1 MMLARWDVSASA
13 KFTVQHLAVSDAIN
27 ADQPPSW
34 NGASALSTYLP
45 TEQSLDPVLN
55 TVIMGLDNS
64 LVAFVIKSK

>member
-1 MMLARWDVSASA
+1 MMLARWYISASA
-13 KFTVQHLAVSDAIN
+13 KFTVLHLAVSDAIN
-27 ADQPPSW
+27 VDQPPSW
-34 NGASALSTYLP
+34 NAASAVSTYLP